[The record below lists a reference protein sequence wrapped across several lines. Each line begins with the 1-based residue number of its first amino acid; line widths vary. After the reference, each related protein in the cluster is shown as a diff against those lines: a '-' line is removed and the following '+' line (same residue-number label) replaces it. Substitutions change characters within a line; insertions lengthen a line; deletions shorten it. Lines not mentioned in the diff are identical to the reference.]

1 MTSIMGPIY
10 RCYLGNVVIRRVGER
25 GCLGH
30 PVFYIYRLTICTYEI
45 SLGLDKWV
53 GTHVTPPSIIK
64 NDYPF
69 VRNPVGTSKP

>member
-30 PVFYIYRLTICTYEI
+30 PVFYIYSLTICPYEL
-45 SLGLDKWV
+45 SLGLDTWV
-53 GTHVTPPSIIK
+53 GTPITPPSIIK
-64 NDYPF
+64 HAYPF
-69 VRNPVGTSKP
+69 GMTPVGTSKP